1 MGAQDVSDG
10 GTRGAE
16 GNDADDVHV
25 TTRGRAV
32 EDDDDD
38 DSGRAG
44 LTDPRGQSSR
54 HACVLYR

>member
-16 GNDADDVHV
+16 GNDADDMHV

-32 EDDDDD
+32 EEEDDDDE
-38 DSGRAG
+38 RAG
-44 LTDPRGQSSR
+44 LSDPRGQSSR